1 MAAAAE
7 ATVIV
12 RRVPETRVERIIF
25 ALGVCTIAAI
35 AALIVLDGGEA
46 PASPPPVT
54 VAAVRPAPKT
64 VTRRP
69 TGIPEP
75 QPRPRRP
82 HGVTLQLSAARSDSW
97 VELRS
102 SSAQGD
108 VLFTG
113 LINLGETR
121 SFRAPRLYARF
132 GNASALDARLNGKL
146 LGLQPGTYS
155 ALVTPRGLAD
165 VTPR

>member
-1 MAAAAE
+1 
-7 ATVIV
+7 
-12 RRVPETRVERIIF
+12 
-25 ALGVCTIAAI
+25 LNG
-35 AALIVLDGGEA
+35 DDDA
-46 PASPPPVT
+46 PASPSPAA
-54 VAAVRPAPKT
+54 VAAVRPAAKA
-64 VTRRP
+64 VTRGP
-69 TGIPEP
+69 TEIREP
-75 QPRPRRP
+75 QPPRRRAS
-82 HGVTLQLSAARSDSW
+82 GVTLQLSAARSDSW

-113 LINLGETR
+113 LITLGETR

-132 GNASALDARLNGKL
+132 GNASALDARLNGKR

-165 VTPR
+165 VTPG